1 MNEIL
6 SKGYSIAPRSYGVD
20 VSPGIAPWPL
30 TYTPVVPQ
38 QIFRRFPLL
47 AFPKGP
53 PRSLMELSQAVDQF
67 PDKVSAGTN
76 TPYDTSRQASYTGN
90 GPARSWQE
98 VGNQPNTVSAT
109 LNILRSQEALG
120 SSEKPTEEMPRD
132 EGSEE
137 NETGQKGSQSSTF
150 SLNANGFPEILQ
162 QSIPGF
168 ASHSYSEF
176 PEEAEQATPENEQ
189 LEKGTHALS
198 NGEES
203 YSEAG
208 KSIVDGERNEDGESD
223 SNFTPGLLGGLDT
236 MQTGLLK
243 QQFDSTPSPKG
254 RVMVSSRTFGPH
266 QEGRRLHSPTSAER
280 ESADLRQNA
289 KAPQNSLLQERA
301 TFSTN
306 RDVHKNVP
314 GGVQENGFDATV
326 PGRNSHMLS
335 LPNLSLNSIEKLID
349 SAAEEQSA
357 IDDKTGTGHSYG
369 SRWRGEANEQFNDDN
384 LSNHGYPAK
393 LGQGVLKK
401 NGENIHNLDWKSP
414 LLSQSQAPFDFNW
427 KLERALTQWKGPAYS
442 RPDTANMEGN
452 LADDQ
457 PENAFVKPKGS
468 NDNPDVVP
476 GYTFDTQGQRSVPLF
491 LPNPPSD
498 LADDSNAETVL
509 MVPAPGNKAKEE
521 ADSTKSGAKK
531 ETIFNKTSQKKTFKG

>member
-20 VSPGIAPWPL
+20 VLPGIAPWPL

-47 AFPKGP
+47 AFPKDP
-53 PRSLMELSQAVDQF
+53 PRSLMELSQEVDHF
-67 PDKVSAGTN
+67 PDKVSTGTN

-109 LNILRSQEALG
+109 FNILRSQEALG

-176 PEEAEQATPENEQ
+176 PEEAAQATPENEQ
-189 LEKGTHALS
+189 LEKGTHGLYD
-198 NGEES
+198 GEES

-208 KSIVDGERNEDGESD
+208 KSIVDGEQNEDGESD

-243 QQFDSTPSPKG
+243 QQFYSTPSPKG

-280 ESADLRQNA
+280 ERADLRQNV
-289 KAPQNSLLQERA
+289 KAPQNSLLQERT

-326 PGRNSHMLS
+326 PGRNSHMLT

-357 IDDKTGTGHSYG
+357 IDDKTSTGHSYG
-369 SRWRGEANEQFNDDN
+369 SRWRGEANEQFIDDN

-457 PENAFVKPKGS
+457 PKNAFVKPKGS
-468 NDNPDVVP
+468 NDNPDVVL

-509 MVPAPGNKAKEE
+509 MVPAPGNKAKEG

>member
-20 VSPGIAPWPL
+20 VLPGIAPWPL

-47 AFPKGP
+47 AFAKGP
-53 PRSLMELSQAVDQF
+53 PRSLMGLSQEVDQF
-67 PDKVSAGTN
+67 PDKVLTGTN

-176 PEEAEQATPENEQ
+176 PEEAAQATPENEQ
-189 LEKGTHALS
+189 LKKGTHGLS
-198 NGEES
+198 DGEES

-280 ESADLRQNA
+280 ERADLRQNV

-314 GGVQENGFDATV
+314 GGLQENGFDATV
-326 PGRNSHMLS
+326 PGTNSHMLT

-357 IDDKTGTGHSYG
+357 IDDKTSTGHSYG
-369 SRWRGEANEQFNDDN
+369 SRWRGEANEQFIDDN

-442 RPDTANMEGN
+442 RLDTANMEGN

-468 NDNPDVVP
+468 NYNPDVVP

-509 MVPAPGNKAKEE
+509 MVRAPGNKAKEE

>member
-20 VSPGIAPWPL
+20 VLPGIAPWPL

-47 AFPKGP
+47 AFAKGP
-53 PRSLMELSQAVDQF
+53 PRSLMGLSQEVDQF
-67 PDKVSAGTN
+67 PDKVLTGTN

-176 PEEAEQATPENEQ
+176 PEEAAQATPENEQ
-189 LEKGTHALS
+189 LKKGTHGLS
-198 NGEES
+198 DGEES

-223 SNFTPGLLGGLDT
+223 SNFTPGLLDGLDT

-280 ESADLRQNA
+280 ERADLRQNV

-314 GGVQENGFDATV
+314 GGLQENGFDATV
-326 PGRNSHMLS
+326 PGTNSHMLT

-357 IDDKTGTGHSYG
+357 IDDKTSTGHSYG
-369 SRWRGEANEQFNDDN
+369 SRWRGEANEQFIDDN

-468 NDNPDVVP
+468 NYNPDVVP

-509 MVPAPGNKAKEE
+509 MVRAPGNKAKEE

>member
-1 MNEIL
+1 
-6 SKGYSIAPRSYGVD
+6 
-20 VSPGIAPWPL
+20 
-30 TYTPVVPQ
+30 
-38 QIFRRFPLL
+38 
-47 AFPKGP
+47 
-53 PRSLMELSQAVDQF
+53 
-67 PDKVSAGTN
+67 
-76 TPYDTSRQASYTGN
+76 
-90 GPARSWQE
+90 
-98 VGNQPNTVSAT
+98 
-109 LNILRSQEALG
+109 
-120 SSEKPTEEMPRD
+120 MPRD

-168 ASHSYSEF
+168 ATHSYSEF
-176 PEEAEQATPENEQ
+176 PEEAAQATPENKQ
-189 LEKGTHALS
+189 LKKGTHGLS
-198 NGEES
+198 DGEES

-280 ESADLRQNA
+280 ERANLRQNV
-289 KAPQNSLLQERA
+289 KAPQNSLLQEWA

-314 GGVQENGFDATV
+314 GGLQENGFDATV
-326 PGRNSHMLS
+326 PGRNSHMLT

-357 IDDKTGTGHSYG
+357 IDDKTSTGHSYG

-401 NGENIHNLDWKSP
+401 DGENIHNLDWKSP

>member
-53 PRSLMELSQAVDQF
+53 PRSLMELSQEVDQF
-67 PDKVSAGTN
+67 PDKVSTGTN

-137 NETGQKGSQSSTF
+137 NETGQKGSQSLTF

-176 PEEAEQATPENEQ
+176 PEEAAQATPENEQ
-189 LEKGTHALS
+189 LKKGTHGLS
-198 NGEES
+198 DGEEP

-280 ESADLRQNA
+280 ERADLRQNV

-314 GGVQENGFDATV
+314 EGLQENGFDATV
-326 PGRNSHMLS
+326 PGTNSHMLT

-357 IDDKTGTGHSYG
+357 IDDKTSTGHSYG

-401 NGENIHNLDWKSP
+401 NVENIHNLDWKSP

-468 NDNPDVVP
+468 NYNPDVVP

-531 ETIFNKTSQKKTFKG
+531 ETIFNKTSQKKTFRG